1 MKQYI
6 LLDLDGTVTEPKEGI
21 TKSIRYA
28 LHHMGIEVT
37 DLDSLCKHIGPP
49 LKQGFMDFWGFSEE
63 EADRGVELYREYFSV
78 KGMYQN
84 YEYEGMRDLL
94 ASLKRAGKK
103 VYLAT
108 SKPEKFAR
116 MILEHFHLE
125 PYFDDICGASMDGSR
140 SEKGDVIHYVLE
152 KNHITDLDQVVMAGD
167 RSHDINGAK
176 ENQIDS
182 IGVLYG
188 YGTRKE
194 LEDAGAGRIVQ
205 TIAELKTR
213 LLEETC

>member
-6 LLDLDGTVTEPKEGI
+6 LLDLDGTVTESKEGI

-116 MILEHFHLE
+116 MILEHCHLE

>member
-6 LLDLDGTVTEPKEGI
+6 LLDLDGTVTESKEGI

-94 ASLKRAGKK
+94 ASLKCAGKK